1 MIIISACLLGVRCRY
16 DGAARPLRSFP
27 EEIAGQ
33 ALLPVCPEELG
44 GLATPRPAAD
54 IEAGAGGEAVLDGG
68 ARVLRGDGTDVTA
81 AFLRGAE
88 IVTKIARDRGVAL
101 ACLKSESPS
110 CGAGR
115 THAGGRAVPG
125 WGVAAAA
132 LRRAGVRVVE
142 ADPA

>member
-1 MIIISACLLGVRCRY
+1 MIIISACLLGVGCRY
-16 DGAARPLRSFP
+16 DGAAQPLRSFP

-44 GLATPRPAAD
+44 GLATPRPPAD

-68 ARVLRGDGTDVTA
+68 ARVLCGDGTDVTG

-88 IVTKIARDRGVAL
+88 SVASLARERGIAL
-101 ACLKSESPS
+101 ACLKSKSPS

-115 THAGGRAVPG
+115 THAGGRVVPG
-125 WGVAAAA
+125 FGVTAAA
-132 LRRAGVRVVE
+132 LRRAGVQVIE
-142 ADPA
+142 AG